1 MLQCTILG
9 VDPMQRLWR
18 NIGGALPHCG
28 AQMLELQVVQYEAG
42 RREEATRRHAQPQCR
57 RWLDDDRF
65 FVG

>member
-28 AQMLELQVVQYEAG
+28 AQMLELQVVQYEADE
-42 RREEATRRHAQPQCR
+42 RRPP
-57 RWLDDDRF
+57 DDMLSHS
-65 FVG
+65 VGDG